1 MIGRLRGPLLETSDE
16 EIVVEAG
23 GVGYIVR
30 CGVRTI
36 AAMPEAGEE
45 VILHIESQ
53 TREDGTRLYG
63 FMHKDE
69 RKAFQTLLAI
79 QGVGP
84 KAAHAV
90 LDVLSPAQLAQAVAN
105 EDKTAISRASGV
117 GPKLAVRI
125 LTELKGKIIQTA
137 DFSPIAGKAAE
148 PVKASVSGEA
158 VAALLGL
165 GINDMQ
171 ARLAVETAQKTLGA
185 EAELP
190 VLIRTALKNLGK

>member
-1 MIGRLRGPLLETSDE
+1 MIGRLRGPLLETSE
-16 EIVVEAG
+16 EEVVVEAG

-36 AAMPEAGEE
+36 AAMPDTGEE
-45 VILHIESQ
+45 IILHIESQ

-63 FMHKDE
+63 FLHKDE

-90 LDVLSPAQLAQAVAN
+90 LDVLTPAQLAQAVAT

-137 DFSPIAGKAAE
+137 DFTPTAKGAV
-148 PVKASVSGEA
+148 PVKPSVSGEA
-158 VAALLGL
+158 IAALLGL
-165 GINDMQ
+165 GVNDMQ
-171 ARLAVETAQKTLGA
+171 ARLAVETASKTLGPD
-185 EAELP
+185 AELP
-190 VLIRTALKNLGK
+190 VLIRTALKSLGK